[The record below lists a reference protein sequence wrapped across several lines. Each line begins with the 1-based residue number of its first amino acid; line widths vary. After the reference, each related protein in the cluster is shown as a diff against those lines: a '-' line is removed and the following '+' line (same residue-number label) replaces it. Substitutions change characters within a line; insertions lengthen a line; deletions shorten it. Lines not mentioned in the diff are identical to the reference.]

1 MDNSGFNIAE
11 MNDETLQYLLSAC
24 EKEMQARK
32 QIDRK
37 RKWDAVVNAICDY
50 TKEYGAISFYNSEY
64 EFSIG
69 YNNINFSTIGF
80 IEKT

>member
-32 QIDRK
+32 NKD
-37 RKWDAVVNAICDY
+37 
-50 TKEYGAISFYNSEY
+50 KERENGRLSELLLL
-64 EFSIG
+64 
-69 YNNINFSTIGF
+69 TM
-80 IEKT
+80 